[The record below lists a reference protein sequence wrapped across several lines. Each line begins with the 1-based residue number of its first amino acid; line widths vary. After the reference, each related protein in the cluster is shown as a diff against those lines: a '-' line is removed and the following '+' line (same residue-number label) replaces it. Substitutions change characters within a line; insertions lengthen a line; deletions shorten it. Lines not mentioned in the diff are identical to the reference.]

1 MVSVYIRETST
12 QKIFFFFKNTHIM
25 VRLTTYVSLSLS
37 LHLDIFQNFF
47 FFFNEQVVY
56 AAAILSKSGKLLLS
70 RQYAD
75 MQRIRVEGL
84 LAAFPKLLAD
94 NSSKQHTFVETPQ
107 VRYLYHPLE
116 NMYVLLVTNKASNI
130 MEDLDTLRML
140 SKVVPDCCPDLTEDE
155 VEQAAFRLIFAFDEM
170 ITFGGYKVHI
180 TLNGI
185 QGNLE
190 MNSANENAF
199 VESRMRQLEE
209 AKRTARDNERRIS
222 EARRNHM
229 MPTGFGGDGV
239 SSSSFEPQ
247 QQQQFGSGF
256 SGSGMGLSSNSSSS
270 RSGVD
275 RYGRV
280 DPYAEN
286 GDSSQSYS
294 KTPSRKGLKL
304 GKKKKK
310 NKFDKFA
317 RQMAKEVRVCVC
329 VCVCVIQLTYQQTIT
344 FTTNHTGEYRV
355 NTKNGTTKVNRT
367 RSTGTS

>member
-1 MVSVYIRETST
+1 MASVYIRETST
-12 QKIFFFFKNTHIM
+12 QKIFFFKTHTHHGTAYLL
-25 VRLTTYVSLSLS
+25 LTSLSLS
-37 LHLDIFQNFF
+37 LSPFGHFSKKF

-280 DPYAEN
+280 DPYAAN

-329 VCVCVIQLTYQQTIT
+329 VCHPTHIP
-344 FTTNHTGEYRV
+344 TNHYLHNKSHR
-355 NTKNGTTKVNRT
+355 RI
-367 RSTGTS
+367 SC